1 MAGPYPPHQGTGPIG
16 PYAAPPTYP
25 TGYAP
30 GYSPGFE
37 GPNPR
42 PYGEPYPFDTGPV
55 STAYPGPL
63 PPPVPYPRRGRWWVG
78 TVLLALLAAVAAV
91 AVVVV
96 VSGGRQDAA
105 PAGGE
110 ITEASAQTAIQGYLD
125 ALLDGDLQ
133 AVSRNA
139 LCGLY
144 DGVKDRRADDALAKL
159 SSDTFQKQF
168 AEVNV
173 TSVDTIVFASPA
185 SAQVLFSMRVVPG
198 VGLRGSGPTDRQ
210 GVVQLLSYN
219 NEILVCSYVMRTA
232 GAF

>member
-16 PYAAPPTYP
+16 PFAAPPAYP
-25 TGYAP
+25 
-30 GYSPGFE
+30 PGFV
-37 GPNPR
+37 
-42 PYGEPYPFDTGPV
+42 EPYPVPYGDSYQFDTGPV
-55 STAYPGPL
+55 SAAYPGPL

-78 TVLLALLAAVAAV
+78 TVLLSLLAAIAAV

-96 VSGGRQDAA
+96 VSGGRQDPGPAA
-105 PAGGE
+105 GE
-110 ITEASAQTAIQGYLD
+110 INAASAKTAIQGYLD
-125 ALLDGDLQ
+125 ALLNGDLQ
-133 AVSRNA
+133 SVSRNT

-198 VGLRGSGPTDRQ
+198 VGLRGSGPMDRQ
-210 GVVQLLSYN
+210 GVVQLLTYN

>member
-16 PYAAPPTYP
+16 PLAASPAYPPAYP
-25 TGYAP
+25 AGFP
-30 GYSPGFE
+30 PGFS
-37 GPNPR
+37 P
-42 PYGEPYPFDTGPV
+42 EPYPFDTGPV
-55 STAYPGPL
+55 SAAYPGPL

-78 TVLLALLAAVAAV
+78 TALLSVLAAIAAV

-96 VSGGRQDAA
+96 VSGGRQESA
-105 PAGGE
+105 PVAGE
-110 ITEASAQTAIQGYLD
+110 INSESAAAAIQAYLD
-125 ALLDGDLQ
+125 ALLKGDLQ
-133 AVSRNA
+133 TVSRNM

-159 SSDTFQKQF
+159 SSDTFQRQF
-168 AEVNV
+168 THVDV
-173 TSVDTIVFASPA
+173 TGVDTIVFASPA

-198 VGLRGSGPTDRQ
+198 AGLRGTGPTDRQ

-219 NEILVCSYVMRTA
+219 DEILVCSYVMRTA